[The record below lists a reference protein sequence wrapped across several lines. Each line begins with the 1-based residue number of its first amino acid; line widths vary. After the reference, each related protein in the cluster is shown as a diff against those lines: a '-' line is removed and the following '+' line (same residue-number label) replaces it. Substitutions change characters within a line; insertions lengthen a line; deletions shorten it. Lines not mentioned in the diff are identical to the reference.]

1 VEADFDPGLF
11 MVARRCIAW
20 NKACGDTWDRMLVS
34 WSDADIDAAIAGAK
48 APAVGNEVEAA
59 RSAGEVGEDAGADD
73 AVAEA
78 GEEAGGMGGEAVEDT
93 DTDVVADADGEATR
107 VTDGATSGSEVEI
120 VGKGKAKAKE
130 VGGSD
135 DNEEA
140 GEGSHDDDDDAI
152 ADRLPRTRKAV
163 AYDLLDVRSFRELD
177 IIVPP
182 VLVKS
187 HAPRPLRMTVVKADP
202 VDGSFVVSLRIHFLF
217 YLFII
222 ISVLCMG

>member
-1 VEADFDPGLF
+1 

-20 NKACGDTWDRMLVS
+20 NKARGDTWDRMPVS

-59 RSAGEVGEDAGADD
+59 GSAGEAGEDVGADG

-93 DTDVVADADGEATR
+93 DTDAVADADGEATR
-107 VTDGATSGSEVEI
+107 VTDGATSGGEVEI
-120 VGKGKAKAKE
+120 VGKGKAKAEE

-135 DNEEA
+135 DNEDA
-140 GEGSHDDDDDAI
+140 GEGGHNNDDDDDAI
-152 ADRLPRTRKAV
+152 ADRPPRTRKAI
-163 AYDLLDVRSFRELD
+163 AYDPLDVRSFRELD
-177 IIVPP
+177 IVVPP

-187 HAPRPLRMTVVKADP
+187 HAPRPLRMTMVKADP
-202 VDGSFVVSLRIHFLF
+202 VDRSFVVSLLIHF
-217 YLFII
+217 YLFT
-222 ISVLCMG
+222 SVLCMG